1 MIPVEYLWGTLIV
14 VFGVIG
20 MVRGL
25 WRELGVT
32 TIVLLSLFAL
42 HVGQE
47 LIVDN
52 FAHNPPLGPL
62 TGAPDGTIYALYYGV
77 TICFVTFISYQGIT
91 LEFPVKKQGGLL
103 KWFFGFFGGML
114 NGFLTVGTI
123 WNVVSDADYFGWV
136 PLGSSFPI
144 SSTVTQLHNQV
155 VQYLP
160 VSLMNSNDIVP
171 YIFLVLGM
179 ILLLAIILK

>member
-1 MIPVEYLWGTLIV
+1 MIPIEYLWGVLML
-14 VFGVIG
+14 VFAVIG

-52 FAHNPPLGPL
+52 FAQNPPLGPL
-62 TGAPDGTIYALYYGV
+62 VGAPDGTIYALYYGV
-77 TICFVTFISYQGIT
+77 TICFVAFISYQGIT
-91 LEFPVKKQGGLL
+91 LEFPVKKQGGLF
-103 KWFFGFFGGML
+103 KWFFGFFGGLL
-114 NGFLTVGTI
+114 NGYLIVGTI
-123 WNVVSDADYFGWV
+123 WNVISNADYFGWIPSGAV
-136 PLGSSFPI
+136 FPI
-144 SSTVTQLHNQV
+144 SSTTTQFYNRAIE
-155 VQYLP
+155 YLP
-160 VSLMNSNDIVP
+160 VSLMNSNDFVP
-171 YIFLVLGM
+171 YTFLVLGM